1 MKKVFRSERRFILN
15 EVKNVILLIITVID
29 LIFIFLSTMY
39 SFNFR
44 IENLFADYDFL
55 VCVLLF
61 IDLMYEFYLS
71 NRSIKEFFI
80 DDKNVILLISL
91 FPFDLL
97 FRYFSIFRLFKF
109 IKLVK
114 IVRVW
119 NVKKDM
125 DSLVFFIQNHLLKLL
140 FIILVI
146 YVVISSVLLI
156 VLDDAFTTLGDAFWF
171 IVITTSTVGY
181 GDITPVS
188 PIGKSLTI
196 LTILI
201 GIIFV
206 SIFTAYLSAVY
217 NEKPEME
224 TRETIKNNAKLVEDN
239 NRLLHKELG
248 ELNEKISRLEDEN
261 SHLKEDLHRIEE
273 KIDRLNK

>member
-1 MKKVFRSERRFILN
+1 
-15 EVKNVILLIITVID
+15 
-29 LIFIFLSTMY
+29 
-39 SFNFR
+39 
-44 IENLFADYDFL
+44 
-55 VCVLLF
+55 
-61 IDLMYEFYLS
+61 
-71 NRSIKEFFI
+71 
-80 DDKNVILLISL
+80 
-91 FPFDLL
+91 
-97 FRYFSIFRLFKF
+97 
-109 IKLVK
+109 
-114 IVRVW
+114 
-119 NVKKDM
+119 M

-261 SHLKEDLHRIEE
+261 SHLKEDLHRIED

>member
-1 MKKVFRSERRFILN
+1 
-15 EVKNVILLIITVID
+15 
-29 LIFIFLSTMY
+29 MY

-80 DDKNVILLISL
+80 DDKNIILLISL

-114 IVRVW
+114 IVRIW

-261 SHLKEDLHRIEE
+261 SHLKEDLHRIED

>member
-80 DDKNVILLISL
+80 DDKNIILLISL

-114 IVRVW
+114 IVRIW

-261 SHLKEDLHRIEE
+261 SHLKEDLHRIED